1 MKKYPRGRAP
11 TVTAILALTLAHQV
25 VLHAQDFGAQ
35 TFNDL
40 VSQAIVNPPRPQP
53 TPALTPVPL
62 PIEKLR
68 SPEAERVIVTSSN
81 IPTVAVAASP
91 SPSPNK
97 LFSQPTI
104 GLEYDYRFNQ
114 QKILDRF
121 ATDVNEA
128 HSSFSFKTGL
138 TKFQL
143 EYFHLWLN
151 ATNDTSL
158 KKSDDADVLKVGVTQ
173 SLFTSPTKDPNK
185 DITQEVVFSV
195 PVFFREDNLDALTS
209 VGRHVSDIDSLTTN
223 PFLLLSVSRAIDK
236 PKPKEDLTPHRKA
249 KLSLAPGYRYS
260 ASETNYTNV
269 NLPSVHGWKGQSNL
283 LARVDY
289 DATESLSVNGAVTW
303 SHYTNFYSSDS
314 SLTPDRDIFSL
325 AAGIVYKPKICPLK
339 DPDKTRPLILG
350 ATYQYDGFNR
360 DFYQHSLTL
369 VGSYTFY

>member
-1 MKKYPRGRAP
+1 M
-11 TVTAILALTLAHQV
+11 LSLTLAHQV
-25 VLHAQDFGAQ
+25 VMHAQDFGAQ

-40 VSQAIVNPPRPQP
+40 VGQAIVNPPRSQATPAP
-53 TPALTPVPL
+53 TPVRF
-62 PIEKLR
+62 PIESGRAML
-68 SPEAERVIVTSSN
+68 
-81 IPTVAVAASP
+81 VAASP

-97 LFSQPTI
+97 LFSQPTV

-151 ATNDTSL
+151 ATNDASL
-158 KKSDDADVLKVGVTQ
+158 KKSDDADVLKVAVTQ
-173 SLFTSPTKDPNK
+173 SLFKSPTKDPNK
-185 DITQEVVFSV
+185 DITEELVFSL
-195 PVFFREDNLDALTS
+195 PIFLREDNLDALTS
-209 VGRHVSDIDSLTTN
+209 DGRRISDIDSLTTN
-223 PFLLLSVSRAIDK
+223 PFLLLSFERAIDK
-236 PKPKEDLTPHRKA
+236 PKAKDDPTPHRKA
-249 KLSLAPGYRYS
+249 KLSIAPGYRYS
-260 ASETNYTNV
+260 TSETNYTNV
-269 NLPSVHGWKGQSNL
+269 NLSNVHGWKAQSNL

-289 DATESLSVNGAVTW
+289 DATESLSMNGAVTW

-314 SLTPDRDIFSL
+314 SPTPDRDIFSL

-339 DPDKTRPLILG
+339 GPDMSRPLILG
-350 ATYQYDGFNR
+350 VSYQYDGFNR